1 MMIAAPTPSSKR
13 TEDDR
18 GNFSADSQSPPL
30 NSDDEQLDDTPF
42 LSHQLPDDH
51 ESFSEKFLRN
61 ILTHDYQNLMPRRRE
76 KFVEIT
82 KTVTVTEIVNGA
94 PDKHPSSCE
103 VKVTN
108 VSPAGPH
115 PVNVSIKHLHEKWH
129 SCEEL
134 DKSDDGG
141 DLGKGT
147 VIRIQ
152 ETHKPFNYTQKRQQP
167 SKFVYEDVMNT
178 KMESSTKPRQPSSAN
193 STLFNRS
200 SDNIIDLEFR
210 HPILVETSEKTADDQ
225 KHQQQ
230 NGNNGTRRRF
240 ADLRKKVSTTTKT
253 SVTETEKV
261 TTARRSSSAH
271 STSSKRSYSKPEVHT
286 LYYRKFVD
294 EETKGGDDDS
304 SDSGSVIIHRDSV
317 TRRSR
322 SADHLQQ
329 TSPQTMSPIAPPRKR
344 LGREESLH
352 YYRDDEEVLEEQTE
366 TEKKRRVTLR
376 SPEPGNTSISMN
388 DTAEKR
394 NITAGITSISM
405 NDTCT
410 DTSFESRF
418 STIPRARSSPPGT
431 HRVNHIHVNV
441 IGPIRTPETERK
453 HRVVGRV
460 GDDVTM
466 DIFIERRR
474 SSPNSRRGSHVSH
487 GSTSEAPPK
496 PPRRSKYEDHVRIGD
511 PIATSTPM
519 TTIERK
525 QTREERVSTESG
537 QSSRKSTRSARP
549 PDINIIECETF
560 IRETRSPA
568 RTPATPIV
576 VINQTPSSRRGS
588 QDLLGEPGQR
598 RRKST
603 VTDIDWYAA
612 FNMKD
617 PSSPTKL
624 ARPPFVSHSDDRKTS
639 RDVRR
644 RASDSSMIGLPPAD
658 IDLNQIFSCTAPPEI
673 KNDEKCQCNACRLI
687 RMSEAER
694 KVRIERSSRS
704 RQSRSF
710 TKTTEYET
718 RASTLP
724 SRHRTSPLNI
734 ELEDIFNPK
743 PSSPPSTT
751 TKPPTPP
758 SRRRHA
764 PTSPTAPSQ
773 SSIVDESSRHLVTT
787 TIDRKQVT
795 PVTTNSRDPQL
806 HARDQLLNS
815 SDDWVGQMMNDANE
829 WENRVSSRKSSVLS
843 TSSSSARK
851 VSVARRISIDELK
864 KPEKRKSREAVPLPP
879 SDHSIDDIFTALTTK
894 KDDVPKETERK
905 TFIVTRKQRAQDV
918 DIIDFEKDRETPV
931 APPRHKNIH
940 SSEAKIVLKDNSEDP
955 VVSSQISTATINL
968 EDVFTNRE
976 NSTRTQET
984 DEEDEKIRKRVAEF
998 TKAQQEKEMSR
1009 SEKTIDEKSRTAMES
1024 NISMDDVF
1032 GSPKIDSEIPLN
1044 EDSVTST
1051 ASIEMKS
1058 SESHPEFQSNG
1069 EKGSTD
1075 MPDVIATS
1083 STRMRPSEHGQH
1095 DNSALDIG
1103 KDEDAKKKENRTS
1116 AVSIDLDK
1124 VFVEGSTEKSD
1135 FDASDEKIR
1144 RGIAEFERAKQEKD
1158 AQRSGIVVTTYS
1170 WKHLFDESDI
1180 SMDDVFNP
1188 SQRGEKSSVEMKRP
1202 DETTTATTS
1211 LSNAPKDTVEI
1222 SLDNVFVERNEE
1234 KPSEVDEEEK
1244 HIRKRMEEFKKAE
1257 EEKHIQQPEEPHP
1270 SHHVFDES
1278 NISMDDIF
1286 NVSHSGINQS
1296 QDVDQEEEHIRR
1308 RIQEFKKAEE
1318 EKQRNLIVESHSSH
1332 QTFDASNISMDDVF
1346 NRSTSSPEPS
1356 TPTHSERSPSPT
1368 EATDPVDT
1376 KPTSGINLDN
1386 VFVQGR
1392 DERPEVDQEEK
1403 HIRMRMEEFKK
1414 AEEEKQVH
1422 LTTESHAIHHVLDDS
1437 KISLD
1442 DVFNTSLPQRSKQS
1456 EDVAQEEQH
1465 IRRRIEEFK
1474 KAEEEKQL
1482 QIKPESRSSHTTLIS
1497 SNISMDDVFNT
1508 PRPNVTSSE
1517 SINLDRDSA
1526 SDKDGKPAD
1535 DADMSQSV
1543 VNKTISDEDKKEI
1556 STASISMRS
1565 PETSEEPHSKEE
1577 NENRTSAVSIDLD
1590 KVFVEGSAGKS
1601 DIDASDEKIR
1611 RGIAEFERAKQEK
1624 DAQRSGVVVTTHSS
1638 KHLFDESDISM
1649 DDVFNTSQ
1657 REGEHL
1663 AQIKRPDQTSTAT
1676 ISLSKESA
1684 GISLD
1689 DVFVEGH
1696 DEKPSEV
1703 DEEEKH
1709 IRKRMEEFKK
1719 AEEEKHIQQPEE
1731 PHPAHHDFDESNI
1744 SMDDVFNVS
1753 HSGINQSEDVD
1764 QEEQHIRRRIEEFK
1778 KAEEEK
1784 QRNLIVESH
1793 SPHQTFD
1800 ASDISMDD
1808 VFNRSTLSPDPS
1820 SEASSKRSPSPTETT
1835 SHVDTKPTAEIS
1847 LDNVFVETH
1856 DEKPSEVEEEEKHIR
1871 KRMEEFEK
1879 AEEEKLIQKSEGPH
1893 PSHHVFNES
1902 NISMDDIFNVS
1913 HSGINQSKDVDQEEE
1928 HIRRR
1933 IEEFKKAEEEKQR
1946 NLIVESHSSHQT
1958 FDASNISMD
1967 DVFNRSTSS
1976 PEPSTEARR
1985 LPSPTEP
1992 NNPVDT
1998 KPSESQF
2005 TLEDVFVQGS
2015 STKPNSDA
2023 SDERIRKGFAEFE
2036 KASRD
2041 KEVQGSVSTKESE
2054 TKRKD
2059 FDDSNISLDDVF
2071 NTTPSDSRRSEHQP
2085 SSSEGRPEFILSTDE
2100 DTKTKTETTTTTET
2114 EIDTTYRR
2122 VCGSEDPSGDAAQPA
2137 GSQENVTS
2145 TESVKLEDGKRMV
2158 STAGIN
2164 LDDIFVQGK
2173 EKSKKDDEDQ
2183 IGIESRNPIQKKE
2196 SQQSLIVEHSLT
2208 KRADMDEQ
2216 SVSLEDVFNTTS
2228 EKEAEDSHNHLGVT
2242 STSSIR
2248 MRSSDDQYEM
2258 RKEPENIEELP
2269 EENRTSAVSIDL
2281 DKVFVEGSAGKSDF
2295 DASDEKIRR
2304 GIAEF
2309 ERAKQ
2314 EKDAQRSGVVVT
2326 THSSK
2331 HLFDES
2337 DISMDDVFN
2346 TSKRLEEPSVEIN
2359 PDKTSTATMSLSD
2372 APKESVE
2379 ISLDNV
2385 FVEGH
2390 DEKPSE
2396 VDEEEKHIRKRMEEF
2411 RKAEDEKH
2419 IQKAD
2424 EPHPSHH
2431 VFNES
2436 NISMD
2441 DVFNVSHSGTNQ
2453 SEDVDQEEQH
2463 IRRRI
2468 EEFKK
2473 AEEEKQRNLIIESHP
2488 SHQTFDASN
2497 ISMDDVFNTSSS
2509 SRKENFENSCV
2520 DSSENRN
2527 SDSGFKKTTSE
2538 TSTTTTTTRTETSS
2552 DSYSKRTVTTLDD
2565 LFGPQTCTPPVISIS
2580 AISLD
2585 PNQPSTSPTPPPR
2598 KHQNLSSLLVP
2609 GKWNESMM
2617 SNASTIS
2624 LDDSFNNSF
2633 TKSGNS
2639 QVHEPK
2645 MRKPLALPVDNWIDN
2660 LVATV
2665 TDEATREAPKTPKSA
2680 IEDYYRSPTRISQEI
2695 KYEWVAKLIEDD
2707 ANKDHEEEKEEHQ
2720 SEEEHL
2726 QKPDDT
2732 WVSSVVYRP
2741 TLETSTYTL
2750 RSSQMEP
2757 ERKAEIDMDRVFN
2770 ECLIGKHDD
2779 EECECSACR
2788 LTEQELEDIKRR
2800 KIETQKKTR
2809 EERQSVSHDSEER
2822 RTLTIMN
2829 PSEFSIDDVFNL
2841 EAPLTI
2847 QTDHA
2852 PAPSTSSPPLQSTR
2866 TYYISPKVSETV
2878 TTTHQW
2884 KDADIS
2890 MDEIF
2895 SPVSSTTNENRRFSN
2910 FYEDRSGWDTIG
2922 SEDSGV
2928 MSGGDRGRRR
2938 STRITDHVIDEAF
2951 KGIFDSQPTT
2961 STAAQEPDK
2970 EKNNYDD
2977 YYITS
2982 IHQEEIGSSDS
2993 DVDPENLDVS
3003 QFVDDILG
3011 KSMDE
3016 AAFLSSTKSLRDHT
3030 DTSIDRKKSNEKLHS
3045 YYRTRTDTSIDRR
3058 VKPEVINEDLESSE
3072 AHDELLK
3079 LVFVDPSDSSSI
3091 SKSDSR
3097 RSLSLPRNRSI
3108 TRPSDEE
3115 LLEIETKPD
3124 YFVIK
3129 GSYSL
3134 LIPKS
3139 DPLGLML
3146 QKLREQNNGL
3156 ATLDFSLTR
3165 KLKKLLVNCI
3175 REKAGCL
3182 DMSSDSSKYEGLLS
3196 SRGQSLIESIDHASA
3211 TFLKMNVDKYEP
3223 TRNPNG
3229 VVNFCTAENNICTP
3243 LLEERF
3249 KHLELFFPNTEHLVR
3264 YPPGG
3269 GWPEAREV
3277 LVKYF
3282 REFMGARVTI
3292 DELALTPSTR
3302 TGYDVTSYCLFEA
3315 DDILLTNGPAYA
3327 GTISNVQEKAQ
3338 CVVACVETDLSNPR
3352 LDVNK
3357 YEEELKRQTDLENT
3371 VSGVIIVNP
3380 HNPLGVTFPPEDV
3393 VNLCNWATS
3402 KNLHVVIDEVF
3413 ANCVFDRPNSKFR
3426 PFLSYRHRVHRPEN
3440 VAWLWSVSK
3449 DFGLPGL
3456 KFAVIHSA
3464 NEGLRRAATK
3474 LQMYYPCSPFVQDFA
3489 INLLSDSIWLREFHT
3504 EVNRRISIHYRYTA
3518 QNLEILEIPFVP
3530 AQAGIFV
3537 FADFSK
3543 HLSTVD
3549 SAGELELF
3557 ENLAS
3562 AGVMLTPG
3570 VHQNCHVFGW
3580 FRIVFACTKEEL
3592 EEGFRRLFT
3601 YFKSHLHPI
3610 GTVQYDN

>member
-1 MMIAAPTPSSKR
+1 MIAAPTPSSKR
-13 TEDDR
+13 TEDDG
-18 GNFSADSQSPPL
+18 GNFSADSQSPPPL

-134 DKSDDGG
+134 DKSDDGE

-178 KMESSTKPRQPSSAN
+178 KVCGILIFKLFFGFQMESSTKPRQPSSAN

-210 HPILVETSEKTADDQ
+210 HPILVETSENTTDDQ

-261 TTARRSSSAH
+261 TTTRRSSSAH

-294 EETKGGDDDS
+294 EENKGGDDDS

-329 TSPQTMSPIAPPRKR
+329 SSSQTMSPIAPPRKR

-352 YYRDDEEVLEEQTE
+352 YYRDDEEVIEEQ

-405 NDTCT
+405 NDACT

-418 STIPRARSSPPGT
+418 STIPRARSSPPGI

-474 SSPNSRRGSHVSH
+474 SSPNSRRGSYVSH

-603 VTDIDWYAA
+603 LVYVVQKPDLLGITDTIWQSNFVRVSKKANRLVCFFQTKIATQMVFDISKIVKI
-612 FNMKD
+612 FKKKKKKRD

-673 KNDEKCQCNACRLI
+673 KKDEKCQCNACRLI

-694 KVRIERSSRS
+694 AVRIERASRS

-724 SRHRTSPLNI
+724 SRHRTSPVNI

-758 SRRRHA
+758 TRRRHA

-795 PVTTNSRDPQL
+795 PVTTNSRDSQL

-829 WENRVSSRKSSVLS
+829 WETRVSSRKSSVLS
-843 TSSSSARK
+843 TSSSTARK

-894 KDDVPKETERK
+894 KDDIPKETERK

-918 DIIDFEKDRETPV
+918 DIIDFEKDREAPV

-940 SSEAKIVLKDNSEDP
+940 SPKAQLVLKDKSEDP
-955 VVSSQISTATINL
+955 MISPQISTSTLNL

-984 DEEDEKIRKRVAEF
+984 DEKDQKIRKRVAEF
-998 TKAQQEKEMSR
+998 TKAHQETEMSR
-1009 SEKTIDEKSRTAMES
+1009 SEKTIDEKSRAAVES
-1024 NISMDDVF
+1024 IISMDDVF
-1032 GSPKIDSEIPLN
+1032 GSPKFDLEIPLIDN
-1044 EDSVTST
+1044 SVTST

-1058 SESHPEFQSNG
+1058 SESHLESQSN
-1069 EKGSTD
+1069 EAKRSTD
-1075 MPDVIATS
+1075 VPDVISTS
-1083 STRMRPSEHGQH
+1083 SIRMRPSEHGQN
-1095 DNSALDIG
+1095 DNYAIG
-1103 KDEDAKKKENRTS
+1103 VGEDDEAEKKENRTS

-1124 VFVEGSTEKSD
+1124 VFVEGSTGKPD

-1144 RGIAEFERAKQEKD
+1144 RGI
-1158 AQRSGIVVTTYS
+1158 T
-1170 WKHLFDESDI
+1170 
-1180 SMDDVFNP
+1180 
-1188 SQRGEKSSVEMKRP
+1188 
-1202 DETTTATTS
+1202 
-1211 LSNAPKDTVEI
+1211 
-1222 SLDNVFVERNEE
+1222 
-1234 KPSEVDEEEK
+1234 
-1244 HIRKRMEEFKKAE
+1244 
-1257 EEKHIQQPEEPHP
+1257 
-1270 SHHVFDES
+1270 
-1278 NISMDDIF
+1278 
-1286 NVSHSGINQS
+1286 
-1296 QDVDQEEEHIRR
+1296 
-1308 RIQEFKKAEE
+1308 
-1318 EKQRNLIVESHSSH
+1318 
-1332 QTFDASNISMDDVF
+1332 
-1346 NRSTSSPEPS
+1346 
-1356 TPTHSERSPSPT
+1356 
-1368 EATDPVDT
+1368 
-1376 KPTSGINLDN
+1376 
-1386 VFVQGR
+1386 
-1392 DERPEVDQEEK
+1392 
-1403 HIRMRMEEFKK
+1403 
-1414 AEEEKQVH
+1414 
-1422 LTTESHAIHHVLDDS
+1422 
-1437 KISLD
+1437 
-1442 DVFNTSLPQRSKQS
+1442 
-1456 EDVAQEEQH
+1456 
-1465 IRRRIEEFK
+1465 
-1474 KAEEEKQL
+1474 
-1482 QIKPESRSSHTTLIS
+1482 
-1497 SNISMDDVFNT
+1497 
-1508 PRPNVTSSE
+1508 
-1517 SINLDRDSA
+1517 
-1526 SDKDGKPAD
+1526 
-1535 DADMSQSV
+1535 
-1543 VNKTISDEDKKEI
+1543 
-1556 STASISMRS
+1556 
-1565 PETSEEPHSKEE
+1565 
-1577 NENRTSAVSIDLD
+1577 
-1590 KVFVEGSAGKS
+1590 
-1601 DIDASDEKIR
+1601 
-1611 RGIAEFERAKQEK
+1611 EFERAKQEK
-1624 DAQRSGVVVTTHSS
+1624 DAQRSGVVVTTHFS

-1649 DDVFNTSQ
+1649 DDVFKSSQ
-1657 REGEHL
+1657 REESS
-1663 AQIKRPDQTSTAT
+1663 IEMKSPDETSADT
-1676 ISLSKESA
+1676 IALSAPKESA
-1684 GISLD
+1684 EVNLDNVFVERNDEKPSEVDEEEKNIRKRMEEFKKAEEEKHIQKSDEPHPSHHVFDESNISLD
-1689 DVFVEGH
+1689 DIFNVSHSGTNQSEDVDQEEQHIRRRIEEFKKAEEEKKRNLITESHSSHQTFNSSNISMDDVFNRRSSSPEPSTEAHSKRVPAPTKKTNPVDTKQTAEVNLDNVFVERH

-1719 AEEEKHIQQPEE
+1719 AEEEKQINVTTESHVS
-1731 PHPAHHDFDESNI
+1731 HHVLDDSKI
-1744 SMDDVFNVS
+1744 SLDDVFNTS
-1753 HSGINQSEDVD
+1753 LPHSSKPSEDVA
-1764 QEEQHIRRRIEEFK
+1764 QEEQNIRRRIEEFK
-1778 KAEEEK
+1778 NAEEEK
-1784 QRNLIVESH
+1784 QIQMKPES
-1793 SPHQTFD
+1793 
-1800 ASDISMDD
+1800 
-1808 VFNRSTLSPDPS
+1808 RS
-1820 SEASSKRSPSPTETT
+1820 
-1835 SHVDTKPTAEIS
+1835 SHT
-1847 LDNVFVETH
+1847 
-1856 DEKPSEVEEEEKHIR
+1856 
-1871 KRMEEFEK
+1871 
-1879 AEEEKLIQKSEGPH
+1879 KLIT
-1893 PSHHVFNES
+1893 S
-1902 NISMDDIFNVS
+1902 NISI
-1913 HSGINQSKDVDQEEE
+1913 
-1928 HIRRR
+1928 
-1933 IEEFKKAEEEKQR
+1933 
-1946 NLIVESHSSHQT
+1946 
-1958 FDASNISMD
+1958 
-1967 DVFNRSTSS
+1967 
-1976 PEPSTEARR
+1976 
-1985 LPSPTEP
+1985 
-1992 NNPVDT
+1992 
-1998 KPSESQF
+1998 
-2005 TLEDVFVQGS
+2005 
-2015 STKPNSDA
+2015 
-2023 SDERIRKGFAEFE
+2023 
-2036 KASRD
+2036 
-2041 KEVQGSVSTKESE
+2041 
-2054 TKRKD
+2054 
-2059 FDDSNISLDDVF
+2059 DDVF
-2071 NTTPSDSRRSEHQP
+2071 NTP
-2085 SSSEGRPEFILSTDE
+2085 RP
-2100 DTKTKTETTTTTET
+2100 
-2114 EIDTTYRR
+2114 
-2122 VCGSEDPSGDAAQPA
+2122 
-2137 GSQENVTS
+2137 NVTS
-2145 TESVKLEDGKRMV
+2145 SES
-2158 STAGIN
+2158 IN
-2164 LDDIFVQGK
+2164 LDRDSTSDKDGK
-2173 EKSKKDDEDQ
+2173 PADDAVMSKSVVKETISDEY
-2183 IGIESRNPIQKKE
+2183 KKE
-2196 SQQSLIVEHSLT
+2196 IST
-2208 KRADMDEQ
+2208 A
-2216 SVSLEDVFNTTS
+2216 SVSMRSPETS
-2228 EKEAEDSHNHLGVT
+2228 E
-2242 STSSIR
+2242 
-2248 MRSSDDQYEM
+2248 
-2258 RKEPENIEELP
+2258 EPHSR
-2269 EENRTSAVSIDL
+2269 EENKNRASAVSIDL
-2281 DKVFVEGSAGKSDF
+2281 DKVFVEGSTGKSDF

-2337 DISMDDVFN
+2337 DISMEDVFN
-2346 TSKRLEEPSVEIN
+2346 PSQREGEPLAQMKRPDQTSS
-2359 PDKTSTATMSLSD
+2359 ATISLSD
-2372 APKESVE
+2372 APKESAG

-2385 FVEGH
+2385 FVEGHDEKSSEVDEEEKHIRKRMEEFKKAEEEKLIQKSEETHPSRHVFDDSNISMDDVFNVSHSGINQFQDVDQEEQHIRRRIEEFKKAEEEKRRNLIVESHSSHQTFDASNISMDDVFNRRSSSPEPSTEAHSERLPSPTESNNPVDTNPSESQFTLEDVFFQGSSTKPNSDVSDERIRKGIAEFEKVKRDKEVQGSVSTKKPETRKKNFDDSNISLDVVFNTTPADSRRSEYQPSISEGRPERISTTDEDTKTKTETTTYTETEAGTTCRRAYGSEDPSGDAAQPAGSQDNFTSTERVKLGDGKREDSAKNKNMVSTVGINLDDIFVQGIGKSEKHDDDDQKKESQQSLIVEHSLTKRADMDEQSVSLDDVFNTTSEKEKEDSHDHLGVTSTSSIRMRSSEDHNEMRKEPENIEESPKENRTSAVSIDLDKLFVEGSTGKSDFDASDEKIRRGIAEFKKAKQEKDAQRSGVVVTTHSTKHLFDESDISMDDVFNASHREEFSIEMKSPDETSTATISLSAPKESAGISLDNVFVERH

-2396 VDEEEKHIRKRMEEF
+2396 VDEEEKHIRKRIEEF
-2411 RKAEDEKH
+2411 KKAEEEKN
-2419 IQKAD
+2419 IQKSD

-2431 VFNES
+2431 VFDES
-2436 NISMD
+2436 NISLD
-2441 DVFNVSHSGTNQ
+2441 DIFNVSHSGTNR

-2473 AEEEKQRNLIIESHP
+2473 AEEEKQRNLIVESHS

-2497 ISMDDVFNTSSS
+2497 ISMDDVFNTSASS
-2509 SRKENFENSCV
+2509 GKEHFD
-2520 DSSENRN
+2520 DSLDDSPDDKTR
-2527 SDSGFKKTTSE
+2527 DSGFMKTTSE
-2538 TSTTTTTTRTETSS
+2538 KTTTTTTTRTEIST

-2565 LFGPQTCTPPVISIS
+2565 LFGPQTCTPQSFQFLPYHLTPIS
-2580 AISLD
+2580 
-2585 PNQPSTSPTPPPR
+2585 
-2598 KHQNLSSLLVP
+2598 HQLRLLLRHNLSSLMVP

-2633 TKSGNS
+2633 AKSGNS
-2639 QVHEPK
+2639 QVYEPK

-2707 ANKDHEEEKEEHQ
+2707 ANKDREEEKEEHQ

-2726 QKPDDT
+2726 RKPDDT

-2770 ECLIGKHDD
+2770 ECLIGKQDD

-2800 KIETQKKTR
+2800 KIETQNKTR

-2829 PSEFSIDDVFNL
+2829 PSEFSIDDIFNPEGL
-2841 EAPLTI
+2841 LRSLTVLNHQFSAPLTI

-2961 STAAQEPDK
+2961 SAAAQEPDK

-3016 AAFLSSTKSLRDHT
+3016 AAFFSSTKSLRDHT

-3108 TRPSDEE
+3108 RPSDEE
-3115 LLEIETKPD
+3115 LLEIEIKPD

-3146 QKLREQNNGL
+3146 QVSVPQMSVQVFTYFQKLREQNNGL

-3182 DMSSDSSKYEGLLS
+3182 DMSSTSSKYEGLLS

-3282 REFMGARVTI
+3282 REFMGARVTV

-3315 DDILLTNGPAYA
+3315 DDDFDLLHFISDILLTNGPAYA

-3413 ANCVFDRPNSKFR
+3413 ANCVFDKPNSKFR

-3489 INLLSDSIWLREFHT
+3489 INLLSDSVWLREFHS

-3518 QNLEILEIPFVP
+3518 QNLERLEIPFVP

-3543 HLSTVD
+3543 LLSTVD

-3557 ENLAS
+3557 ENLAT

-3601 YFKSHLHPI
+3601 YFGSHLHPI